1 MKCFY
6 SFDTVTINSPT
17 AVTIGMFDGLHLGH
31 LKVIE
36 GCLSTSQ
43 LNQLKTCVITFS
55 NHPADH
61 FTGKRNELLMPMQ
74 EKIEAFKNFVGN
86 DHRVTCTTSARVQYD
101 ELITRDTT
109 NYAAVG
115 KSIL

>member
-6 SFDTVTINSPT
+6 SFDTVQIESAT

-31 LKVIE
+31 LKVIH
-36 GCLSTSQ
+36 GCLNAAKESS
-43 LNQLKTCVITFS
+43 LKTCVITFS

-74 EKIEAFKNFVGN
+74 EKIAAFEAIGIDYLVIMKKVLNMKSFKIFKYS
-86 DHRVTCTTSARVQYD
+86 H
-101 ELITRDTT
+101 LML
-109 NYAAVG
+109 
-115 KSIL
+115 K